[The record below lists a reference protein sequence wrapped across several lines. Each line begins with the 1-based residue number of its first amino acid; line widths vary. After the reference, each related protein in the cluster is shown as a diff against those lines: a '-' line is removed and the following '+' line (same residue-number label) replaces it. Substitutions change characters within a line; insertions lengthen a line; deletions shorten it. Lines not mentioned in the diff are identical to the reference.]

1 MDDYNSEPQPSGVL
15 TPPPVHPPTAVA
27 TSAPLPPRRPSAERS
42 LRRRTGLRG
51 LMDSALDGLDALA
64 DRIADIAGI
73 R

>member
-1 MDDYNSEPQPSGVL
+1 MDDYNPQPQPSGVL

-27 TSAPLPPRRPSAERS
+27 TSAPLPPRRPSVERS
-42 LRRRTGLRG
+42 LLRRTGLRG

-64 DRIADIAGI
+64 DRIADIAGL